1 MLQSNKKK
9 IFFLIIFTIII
20 CVITMFL
27 IKYSQNRLDENAIL
41 NTTDENI
48 VENSQSLNTEIEEKD
63 MEYVIDLET
72 TKVYDNP
79 LVISN
84 DFRYNDN
91 ENFTYIQISGLK
103 DKELENR
110 INNEIIEYVKNAYNQ
125 YGKNVDGGAYT
136 YVNANY
142 SNVLSIGI
150 TIFKGNNNN
159 GNSENECYYLN
170 YNLRDGKKIYL
181 DDIYT
186 SKSKFLSA
194 LRDTAYKTYVWDYA
208 RKNESESDLLY
219 DMKNVDYSAVEDDV
233 YKMILDFKSGK
244 INDFLIGAK
253 EIIILYNDKDF
264 YIEIQ
269 NYIDA
274 ISICTKYATDNLD
287 EIYENPSLV
296 TYKHYALTND
306 DTVYEYKNIIDED
319 NIYAS
324 LYIDGLSEPENIYN
338 IAKKYIDNKLNEI
351 SNLHTNDDEFYIIS
365 YNICI
370 ENTTEDN
377 KYYLSVYDTEYK
389 TTKSRWNNEIKK
401 ILLEEWRVPDSG
413 GGISSY
419 YDIDILED
427 KYKEIIIQNEYYK
440 EIYDENAEIV
450 YLTEEEAQ
458 NIAELEIQEF
468 INIENITLDEA
479 EKDESGK
486 YTIWE
491 YDISGKFGD
500 NGFEK
505 YLENAKDYINI
516 EIIQHTDEDGYQYE
530 EKKYYLTKQERYQ
543 LGKVIDYAGFDDI
556 KLIDQNSYSIII
568 TSKVK
573 YVDEFGVEDIYNLKL
588 ILKRSDRWYID
599 DYEITKF

>member
-110 INNEIIEYVKNAYNQ
+110 INNEIIEYVRNAYNQ

-170 YNLRDGKKIYL
+170 YNLRDGEKINL

-253 EIIILYNDKDF
+253 EITILYNDKDF